1 MINTINI
8 MLDELDVRELCL
20 SVMGEY
26 SKDKAIVD
34 RLENNDIVVT
44 VEREAYIDK
53 IFGIEIQ
60 GKYYFARHQVIL
72 IEIPEIDYYH
82 EFFFSNGKELDFGRY
97 GEFGYC
103 ADENGNSYKNE

>member
-8 MLDELDVRELCL
+8 MLDELDIRELCL
-20 SVMGEY
+20 SVMGDY

-44 VEREAYIDK
+44 VEREAYTDK
-53 IFGIEIQ
+53 IFGREIQ
-60 GKYYFARHQVIL
+60 GKYYFARHQMIL
-72 IEIPEIDYYH
+72 TEIPEIDYYE
-82 EFFFSNGKELDFGRY
+82 EFFSTGQELCFGRY